1 MEWILHKKKTYEG
14 LANYSFMKLFEQF
27 GKKRNQRLF
36 ENKERSIHILKSLFL
51 NNLFLWVKLY
61 IGEGLMSLIDFV
73 DWLDSCLREN

>member
-1 MEWILHKKKTYEG
+1 
-14 LANYSFMKLFEQF
+14 MKLFEQF